1 MIKVFDKKLLFSICG
16 IILIFLLIFTI
27 YMENQVTYTNGD
39 ALSNKKIGW
48 GIKREKD
55 HKRPDVG
62 KENAELIEYSGHG
75 LYGVINGKEILFGN
89 KKLMEKYDG
98 IYIGNEEKKYIYLT
112 FDEGYEAGYTEQIL
126 DVLKENDVKAT
137 FFITA
142 HYLNTAE
149 DLVKRMI
156 DEGHIVGNHTVNHK
170 SLPDISNEEIKDE
183 VMKLHQAIY
192 EKTGYEMKYMRPP
205 KGEFNER
212 TLKKTQE
219 LGYKTVMWSFAYFDW
234 DEKKQGR
241 EEYGKKKIMDNLH
254 NGEIMLLHGNSKD
267 NANALDSIIKEAKA
281 EGYEFKSLD
290 EFER

>member
-27 YMENQVTYTNGD
+27 YMENQVTYTNGN

-62 KENAELIEYSGHG
+62 KENAEL
-75 LYGVINGKEILFGN
+75 
-89 KKLMEKYDG
+89 MEKYDG
-98 IYIGNEEKKYIYLT
+98 IYIGNEDKKYIYLT

-149 DLVKRMI
+149 DLVKRMVA
-156 DEGHIVGNHTVNHK
+156 EGHIVGNHTVHHK
-170 SLPDISNEEIKDE
+170 SLPDISDEEIRDE
-183 VMKLHQAIY
+183 VMKLHQSIY
-192 EKTGYEMKYMRPP
+192 EKTGYEMKYIRPP
-205 KGEFNER
+205 KGEYSER
-212 TLKKTQE
+212 TLAVTKE
-219 LGYKTVMWSFAYFDW
+219 LGYTNVMWTFGYLDY
-234 DEKKQGR
+234 DENVQKGT
-241 EEYGKKKIMDNLH
+241 EYAKKIVLDNLH

-281 EGYEFKSLD
+281 DGYEFKSLD